1 VANNTYGYT
10 YDALNRVTAAS
21 VTAGTGTSYSYSYD
35 ANGNRTSQTA
45 GSTTTSYA
53 YNAANELCWAY
64 TGSSSNA
71 CSTAPTGAVTYTFD
85 ANGNE
90 TASSSSDSLS
100 YNSKNQTT
108 SITYGGTTLSS
119 LTYADAAQTQR
130 TVAGSTEYANT
141 PLGVQVSTISGTST
155 YYIRDAKGNLL
166 GERIGSNH
174 WYYLTD
180 GLGSIVAVISG
191 DGLTIG
197 DRYGYDPYGNT
208 TTHTGTT
215 ANPWGYAGGYTDP
228 TGLIKF
234 GTRYYDPALGRWTQQ
249 DPIGGS
255 IADPNALDRYNYV
268 ACNPMNGRD
277 PSGAFCLGFL
287 MGAIFSIGEGL
298 AAFGTIGL
306 LITVAGTTPF
316 TGPLGV
322 GAAIGVGLAGL
333 TLLTA
338 GVAGL
343 VHGGFWFQNALTESC

>member
-1 VANNTYGYT
+1 
-10 YDALNRVTAAS
+10 
-21 VTAGTGTSYSYSYD
+21 VTAGSGTSYSYSYD
-35 ANGNRTSQTA
+35 SNGNRTSQTA

-53 YNAANELCWAY
+53 YNAANEICWVY

-71 CSTAPTGAVTYTFD
+71 CSSAPTGSVTYSFD

-108 SITYGGTTLSS
+108 SITHGGTTLSS

-155 YYIRDAKGNLL
+155 YYTHDSNGNLL
-166 GERIGSNH
+166 GERLGSAH

-197 DRYGYDPYGNT
+197 DRYGFDPYGNT
-208 TTHTGTT
+208 TTHTGST
-215 ANPWGYAGGYTDP
+215 ANPWGYAGGYTDS

-234 GTRYYDPALGRWTQQ
+234 GTRYYDSSLGRWTQQ
-249 DPIGGS
+249 DPVGGS
-255 IADPNALDRYNYV
+255 IANSNALDRYNYV
-268 ACNPMNGRD
+268 ACNPINAVDHTGTYCQ
-277 PSGAFCLGFL
+277 STSNHAF
-287 MGAIFSIGEGL
+287 AIWVFADASIIIGGTLVL
-298 AAFGTIGL
+298 ASPPTGGTM
-306 LITVAGTTPF
+306 
-316 TGPLGV
+316 
-322 GAAIGVGLAGL
+322 AAIGGIFLALGIVILYPLAG
-333 TLLTA
+333 
-338 GVAGL
+338 VFEL
-343 VHGGFWFQNALTESC
+343 VSLFQNC

>member
-1 VANNTYGYT
+1 MANNTYGYT

-141 PLGVQVSTISGTST
+141 PLGVQVSTISGTSS
-155 YYIRDAKGNLL
+155 YYIPDAKANLL

-208 TTHTGTT
+208 TAHTGTT
-215 ANPWGYAGGYTDP
+215 ANPWGYARGYIDS
-228 TGLIKF
+228 TGLVKF
-234 GTRYYDPALGRWTQQ
+234 GTRYYDPNLGRWTQQ
-249 DPIGGS
+249 DPVGGT
-255 IADPNALDRYNYV
+255 IQNPGTLDRYTYV
-268 ACNPMNGRD
+268 ACNPVNVVDR
-277 PSGAFCLGFL
+277 SGGNFWSRA
-287 MGAIFSIGEGL
+287 GASFGVIGG
-298 AAFGTIGL
+298 
-306 LITVAGTTPF
+306 
-316 TGPLGV
+316 
-322 GAAIGVGLAGL
+322 AIGVVVTLITLA
-333 TLLTA
+333 A
-338 GVAGL
+338 DISGVAAIATVIGWYASWASIAFG
-343 VHGGFWFQNALTESC
+343 VQALSAGACQ